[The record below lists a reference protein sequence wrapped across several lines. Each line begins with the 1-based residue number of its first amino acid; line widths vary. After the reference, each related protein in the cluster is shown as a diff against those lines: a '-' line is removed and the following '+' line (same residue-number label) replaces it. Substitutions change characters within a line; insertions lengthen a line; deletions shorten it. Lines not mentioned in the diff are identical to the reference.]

1 MCKIIRML
9 IAKLL
14 YKLLKRAFR
23 VEGEMVFNSVINT
36 KLVSTLGC
44 KTMLLD
50 LWYKVADLN
59 TWKEIIQSDTL
70 NLIKKWKRDV
80 FDCDNFAIV
89 FVGHVN
95 ELYEIN
101 SVGLAIGRVYDVNT
115 GKFVGYHAF
124 NVIVVK
130 EGDDLEV
137 YVYEPQTDGLAKAS
151 KRTKL
156 GNWLYEVDW
165 VIMG

>member
-1 MCKIIRML
+1 ML

-14 YKLLKRAFR
+14 YKLLKRTFG
-23 VEGEMVFNSVINT
+23 VKGEMVFNSVINT
-36 KLVSTLGC
+36 RLVSTLGC

-50 LWYKVADLN
+50 LWYKVVDLN

-70 NLIKKWKRDV
+70 NSIKKWKRDV

-89 FVGHVN
+89 FMAHVE

-101 SVGLAIGRVYDVNT
+101 SVGLAIGKIYDANSN
-115 GKFVGYHAF
+115 KLVGYHAF

-130 EGDDLEV
+130 EGNDLEV
-137 YVYEPQTDGLAKAS
+137 YLYEPQTDGLAKAS